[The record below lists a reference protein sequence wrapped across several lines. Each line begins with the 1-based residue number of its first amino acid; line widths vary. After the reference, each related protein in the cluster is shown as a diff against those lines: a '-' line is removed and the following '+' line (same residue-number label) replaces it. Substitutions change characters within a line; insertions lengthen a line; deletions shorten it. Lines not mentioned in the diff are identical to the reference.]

1 MVPNHVLVLWLQ
13 LFSTKFKSP
22 RLQKKN
28 LHELC
33 FKVGQFTSVMV
44 APLDLK
50 TANVAPIGIV
60 IKAVVA
66 INHPNTTQNWSL
78 TIYLQ
83 NYK

>member
-1 MVPNHVLVLWLQ
+1 
-13 LFSTKFKSP
+13 
-22 RLQKKN
+22 
-28 LHELC
+28 
-33 FKVGQFTSVMV
+33 MV